1 MATKR
6 RGADLT
12 DVRVARLV
20 EKWRARLLTSE
31 WVIGVRVL
39 DDLKAVAHEDGDDE
53 LVDAYAYTQVEEAYF
68 SARMTF
74 NASRL
79 RGRGEAF
86 LDLVACHE
94 VLHCVLAT
102 QEGLVRRA
110 LRGDERTANTVCENA
125 VERLSRALVRLQRP
139 GQRGVK

>member
-102 QEGLVRRA
+102 QEHGA
-110 LRGDERTANTVCENA
+110 IGRGGG
-125 VERLSRALVRLQRP
+125 
-139 GQRGVK
+139 GQLARSGWCRGVSGGWLRAVHRQAAAE